1 VVFRRYATLLRRRAF
16 LRRIKTRL
24 IFWLGAIVVGLVTV
38 AFAGLTDWASALF
51 QSSEHRAPWLPFLLM
66 PAVGVLC
73 VWLMKTHFPDTE
85 GGGIPHVMAELA
97 RRPGDN
103 WAPLVSLK
111 IAFGKLMLSVT
122 TIGSGFSFGREA
134 PSVQIGASIMVALER
149 YFPRASHIQREHLL
163 VVGGAAGIAA
173 AFNTPLAGVVFA
185 LEELHR
191 NISSRMNALL
201 IAGIVLAG
209 LVARFIVGNQSYFGE
224 VLVSGSSP
232 TTLRLVLLSALVTGV
247 LGGLTARML
256 TAAASGWP
264 GWFNTLRTRRPYL
277 MVILLALLLAM
288 LGWATGGLTYGSGFR
303 ETLNLLDGNTEYPW
317 YFGPAKLVATI
328 LSAMSGLPGGIFGP
342 SLAIGAGLGHDL
354 YLLLGEDTSSGLL
367 LALCMTGFLAAA
379 TQTPITAFVIVMELV
394 DGYDLIISLMATAMI
409 ASGISRSISKPLYE
423 SLAETLLRRKRE
435 QQEKQAEEVPP
446 R

>member
-1 VVFRRYATLLRRRAF
+1 MAFRRYATPLRRRAF
-16 LRRIKTRL
+16 VRRVMTRL
-24 IFWLGAIVVGLVTV
+24 IFWLGAIAVGLVTV
-38 AFAGLTDWASALF
+38 GFAGLADWTSSLF
-51 QSSEHRAPWLPFLLM
+51 LSSEHRAPWLPFLIM
-66 PAVGVLC
+66 PITGVLC
-73 VWLMKTHFPDTE
+73 VWLMRTHFPGIE
-85 GGGIPHVMAELA
+85 GGGIPQVMAELA
-97 RRPGDN
+97 RRPGDK
-103 WAPLVSLK
+103 WSPLVSLNA
-111 IAFGKLMLSVT
+111 AFGKLMLSVA
-122 TIGSGFSFGREA
+122 TIGGGFSFGREA

-149 YFPRASHIQREHLL
+149 FFPRASHIQREHLL

-173 AFNTPLAGVVFA
+173 AFNTPLAGVIFA

-191 NISSRMNALL
+191 GISSRMNALL

-209 LVARFIVGNQSYFGE
+209 IVARAIVGNHSYFGE

-232 TTLRLVLLSALVTGV
+232 TTLRLVLLSAIVTGV
-247 LGGLTARML
+247 LGGLMARLL

-264 GWFNTLRTRRPYL
+264 GWFTNLRAQRPYL
-277 MVILLALLLAM
+277 LVIFLALLLAT
-288 LGWATGGLTYGSGFR
+288 LGWVTGGITYGSGFR

-328 LSAMSGLPGGIFGP
+328 LSALSGLPGGIFAP
-342 SLAIGAGLGHDL
+342 SLAVGAGIGHDL
-354 YLLLGEDTSSGLL
+354 YLLLGEDVSSGLL

-423 SLAETLLRRKRE
+423 SLTEILLRRKRAE
-435 QQEKQAEEVPP
+435 QEKQSTEVPL